1 MAFIHPIIQA
11 IAIAIG
17 IYAGY
22 LGWQRFRDRRF
33 LWKRHIRV
41 GFTFFVI
48 IMVGTTLGYAIT
60 YLLEGGIFM
69 TGTHALLP
77 FIIIP
82 LLSFGAILGFIL
94 SKGGRGRALATMHM
108 SINYFMMVLIFIQAY
123 LGLGV
128 LTEFLKAAK

>member
-1 MAFIHPIIQA
+1 MALIHPIIQA
-11 IAIAIG
+11 IAIVIG

-33 LWKRHIRV
+33 HWKRHIWV
-41 GFTFFVI
+41 GFTFFVM
-48 IMVGTTLGYAIT
+48 IMVGTTIGFAIT
-60 YLLEGGIFM
+60 YHLEGGIFM
-69 TGTHALLP
+69 TGAHALLP

-108 SINYFMMVLIFIQAY
+108 SINYFMMVLILIQAY
-123 LGLGV
+123 WGLGV
-128 LTEFLKAAK
+128 LTEFLKAR